1 MDGMAGLQAGAAA
14 MNATKTGES
23 AHRTARLL
31 IADDHDL
38 VRVGLRHMLDSVDG
52 LTVVAEV
59 SSGEEALEKAA
70 ELKPDVVLMDVRMP
84 GIGGIE
90 ATQRMQR
97 RSPESKVVVI
107 TACTNDP
114 FPDLLLEAGARGFIT
129 KDSGMD
135 ELVHAIREV
144 HAGNHYICRKIAQD
158 LALKPLRK
166 RSGGTHSPFDELSD
180 RELQVALMIVG
191 CQSAQDIADH
201 LNVSPKTVNTYR
213 YRMFE
218 KLGVENDVG
227 LTLLALRHKLFVPDG
242 DG

>member
-1 MDGMAGLQAGAAA
+1 MDTV
-14 MNATKTGES
+14 NI
-23 AHRTARLL
+23 L
-31 IADDHDL
+31 IVDDHDL
-38 VRVGLRHMLDSVDG
+38 VRVGLRHALSSVENF
-52 LTVVAEV
+52 LIVAEA
-59 SSGEEALEKAA
+59 SSGEEALDKAA
-70 ELKPDVVLMDVRMP
+70 ELAPHVVLMDVRMP

-90 ATQRMQR
+90 ATHRMQR
-97 RSPESKVVVI
+97 RSPGSKVVVI
-107 TACTNDP
+107 TACADDP

-129 KDSGMD
+129 KDSAMD

-144 HAGNHYICRKIAQD
+144 HSGNHYVCRKIAQE

-166 RSGGTHSPFDELSD
+166 RSGAHHSPFDDLSD
-180 RELQVALMIVG
+180 REMQVALMIVG

-201 LNVSPKTVNTYR
+201 LNVSPKTINTYR

-242 DG
+242 DS

>member
-1 MDGMAGLQAGAAA
+1 MSDMIMDK
-14 MNATKTGES
+14 NINI
-23 AHRTARLL
+23 L
-31 IADDHDL
+31 IVDDHDL
-38 VRVGLRHMLDSVDG
+38 VRIGLRHMLTGIEDF
-52 LTVVAEV
+52 LVVAEA
-59 SSGEEALEKAA
+59 SSGEEALDKAT

-90 ATQRMQR
+90 ATTRMQR
-97 RSPESKVVVI
+97 RSPDSRVVAL
-107 TACTNDP
+107 TACADDP
-114 FPDLLLEAGARGFIT
+114 FPDLLLEAGARGFLT

-135 ELVHAIREV
+135 ELVLAIREV
-144 HAGNHYICRKIAQD
+144 YAGNHYVCRKIAQE

-166 RSGGTHSPFDELSD
+166 RNGLHHSPFDELSE
-180 RELQVALMIVG
+180 REMQVALMIVG
-191 CQSAQDIADH
+191 CQSAVDIADQ

-218 KLGVENDVG
+218 KLGVDSDVG

>member
-1 MDGMAGLQAGAAA
+1 MTMI
-14 MNATKTGES
+14 NI
-23 AHRTARLL
+23 L

-38 VRVGLRHMLDSVDG
+38 VRIGLRHMLQDIADFSVIG
-52 LTVVAEV
+52 EAA
-59 SSGEEALEKAA
+59 SGEEALDRAA
-70 ELKPDVVLMDVRMP
+70 ELNPHVVLMDVRMP

-90 ATQRMQR
+90 ATSRMAR
-97 RSPESKVVVI
+97 RAPGSRVI
-107 TACTNDP
+107 ALTACADDP
-114 FPDLLLEAGARGFIT
+114 FPDLLLEAGAYGFLT
-129 KDSGMD
+129 KDSGLE
-135 ELVHAIREV
+135 ELTLAIRQV
-144 HAGNHYICRKIAQD
+144 GAGQHYVCRRIAQE

-166 RSGGTHSPFDELSD
+166 RSGNGQTPFDELSE

-191 CQSAQDIADH
+191 CQSVQDIADQ

-218 KLGVENDVG
+218 KLGVDSDVG

>member
-1 MDGMAGLQAGAAA
+1 MMA
-14 MNATKTGES
+14 KE
-23 AHRTARLL
+23 L
-31 IADDHDL
+31 INILIVDDHDL
-38 VRVGLRHMLDSVDG
+38 VRVGLRHMLDSVEDFS
-52 LTVVAEV
+52 VVGEA
-59 SSGEEALEKAA
+59 SSGEDGLEKA
-70 ELKPDVVLMDVRMP
+70 ELLKPHVVLMDVRMP

-97 RSPESKVVVI
+97 RAPESKVVVI
-107 TACTNDP
+107 TACADDP
-114 FPDLLLEAGARGFIT
+114 FPDLLLEAGARGFVT

-135 ELVHAIREV
+135 ELVLAIREV
-144 HAGNHYICRKIAQD
+144 HADQHYVCRKIAQE

-166 RSGGTHSPFDELSD
+166 RNSGHHSPFDDLSE

-191 CQSAQDIADH
+191 CQSAQDIADQ

-242 DG
+242 DA

>member
-1 MDGMAGLQAGAAA
+1 MTTETV
-14 MNATKTGES
+14 NI
-23 AHRTARLL
+23 LL
-31 IADDHDL
+31 VDDHDL
-38 VRVGLRHMLDSVDG
+38 VRVGLRHALSSVENFSI
-52 LTVVAEV
+52 VAEAA
-59 SSGEEALEKAA
+59 SGEDALDKAEAL
-70 ELKPDVVLMDVRMP
+70 KPHVVLMDVRMP

-97 RSPESKVVVI
+97 RSPDSKVVVI
-107 TACTNDP
+107 TACADDP
-114 FPDLLLEAGARGFIT
+114 FPDLLLEAGARGFVT
-129 KDSGMD
+129 KDSAMD
-135 ELVHAIREV
+135 ELVHAINEV
-144 HAGNHYICRKIAQD
+144 HSGNHYVCRKIAQE

-166 RSGGTHSPFDELSD
+166 RSGANQSPFDELSE
-180 RELQVALMIVG
+180 REMQVALMIVG
-191 CQSAQDIADH
+191 CQSAQDIADQ

>member
-1 MDGMAGLQAGAAA
+1 MTMDTV
-14 MNATKTGES
+14 NI
-23 AHRTARLL
+23 L
-31 IADDHDL
+31 IVDDHDL
-38 VRVGLRHMLDSVDG
+38 VRVGLRHALCSVENFSI
-52 LTVVAEV
+52 VAEA

-70 ELKPDVVLMDVRMP
+70 ELTPHVVLMDVRMP

-90 ATQRMQR
+90 ATHRMQR
-97 RSPESKVVVI
+97 RSPDSKVVVI
-107 TACTNDP
+107 TACADDP

-129 KDSGMD
+129 KDSAMD

-144 HAGNHYICRKIAQD
+144 HSGNHYVCRKIAQE

-166 RSGGTHSPFDELSD
+166 RSGANHSPFDDLSD
-180 RELQVALMIVG
+180 REMQVALMIVG

-201 LNVSPKTVNTYR
+201 LNVSPKTINTYR

-242 DG
+242 DS